1 MADMH
6 KYETI
11 FITKP
16 DLTEDA
22 HTAIV
27 EKFKALIEKN
37 GKVESVE
44 DWGVKKLAYAINYIR
59 EGHYV
64 LVNFEYHGPDSRE
77 HPIVK
82 KVIEAGGLM
91 RKSVSGKTN
100 YLVLNNH
107 AALSGSGKK
116 CRDALS
122 QIDKGKD
129 ITIITVDNLLEILGQ

>member
-16 DLTEDA
+16 DLTEEA
-22 HTAIV
+22 HNELV

-44 DWGVKKLAYAINYIR
+44 DWGMKKLAYEINYIR

-64 LVNFEYHGPDSRE
+64 LVNFEAPADFPAELNRRYKITDGIMRA
-77 HPIVK
+77 IV
-82 KVIEAGGLM
+82 V
-91 RKSVSGKTN
+91 N
-100 YLVLNNH
+100 
-107 AALSGSGKK
+107 
-116 CRDALS
+116 
-122 QIDKGKD
+122 KD
-129 ITIITVDNLLEILGQ
+129 EK

>member
-16 DLTEDA
+16 DLTEEA

-44 DWGVKKLAYAINYIR
+44 DWGVKKLAYPIDFIS

-64 LVNFEYHGPDSRE
+64 LINFEAPVTFPAELERKYGITDGILRS
-77 HPIVK
+77 IVVNK
-82 KVIEAGGLM
+82 EEK
-91 RKSVSGKTN
+91 
-100 YLVLNNH
+100 
-107 AALSGSGKK
+107 
-116 CRDALS
+116 
-122 QIDKGKD
+122 
-129 ITIITVDNLLEILGQ
+129 

>member
-16 DLTEDA
+16 DLTEEA
-22 HTAIV
+22 HTAII

-44 DWGVKKLAYAINYIR
+44 DWGVKKLAYEINYIR

-64 LVNFEYHGPDSRE
+64 LVNFEAGADFVAELNRVYNITDGVMRS
-77 HPIVK
+77 IV
-82 KVIEAGGLM
+82 V
-91 RKSVSGKTN
+91 N
-100 YLVLNNH
+100 
-107 AALSGSGKK
+107 
-116 CRDALS
+116 
-122 QIDKGKD
+122 KD
-129 ITIITVDNLLEILGQ
+129 EK

>member
-16 DLTEDA
+16 DLTEEA
-22 HTAIV
+22 HAAIV
-27 EKFKALIEKN
+27 EKFTKLIEKN

-64 LVNFEYHGPDSRE
+64 LVNFEADADFVAELNRVYNITDSVMRS
-77 HPIVK
+77 IV
-82 KVIEAGGLM
+82 V
-91 RKSVSGKTN
+91 N
-100 YLVLNNH
+100 
-107 AALSGSGKK
+107 
-116 CRDALS
+116 
-122 QIDKGKD
+122 KD
-129 ITIITVDNLLEILGQ
+129 EK